1 MLNLYDTEA
10 INLTVTLLFCSN
22 VLHNFTKNAY
32 VSQNFLLIICELFIF
47 SNAANTIVKLFDTLK
62 IKTNSNNLLLGI
74 FFFFL
79 HSEHIIN
86 TLKIAGN
93 YAVWLTS
100 KSILLF
106 VWFVIPVIH
115 AIASSFF
122 VRFCWFLQK
131 KMLLLAKFW
140 DTWEIY
146 INFLKLYIMIAKL
159 HTRFEDCTSFYSNT
173 KSEKKDFLPPLNL
186 TEKWLTYQKKPIR
199 QS

>member
-1 MLNLYDTEA
+1 MTLKLLTWQLLYYFVLMFCIILQKMQTSVKVFCWSYASCLYFQMLQ
-10 INLTVTLLFCSN
+10 
-22 VLHNFTKNAY
+22 H
-32 VSQNFLLIICELFIF
+32 
-47 SNAANTIVKLFDTLK
+47 TIVKLFDT
-62 IKTNSNNLLLGI
+62 GFFFFF

-79 HSEHIIN
+79 HSEHFIN

-93 YAVWLTS
+93 YVMWLPS
-100 KSILLF
+100 KGILLF

-131 KMLLLAKFW
+131 KKMLLLGKFW

-159 HTRFEDCTSFYSNT
+159 HTRFEDCTTFYSNT
-173 KSEKKDFLPPLNL
+173 KSEKKDFLPPLSL